1 MIVVDRTQAS
11 HTLNIIPRSYAP
23 TGSNIFKVVITNEEQ
38 NTEVHNATV
47 SSLTPVKYYYTYT
60 ANLGLDATK
69 DITYI
74 LEVTNTATSE
84 VLYRDKIF
92 GTDQTVSTYSPNTG
106 KFVQNPTAANDY
118 LVDE

>member
-11 HTLNIIPRSYAP
+11 HTLNIIPRSYVP
-23 TGSNIFKVVITNEEQ
+23 TGSSIFKVVITNEEQ

-47 SSLTPVKYYYTYT
+47 SSLTSVNYYTYT
-60 ANLGLDATK
+60 ADLGLDTAK
-69 DITYI
+69 DQTYI
-74 LEVTNTATSE
+74 LVVTNTATSE
-84 VLYRDKIF
+84 VIYRDKIF

-118 LVDE
+118 LVYE